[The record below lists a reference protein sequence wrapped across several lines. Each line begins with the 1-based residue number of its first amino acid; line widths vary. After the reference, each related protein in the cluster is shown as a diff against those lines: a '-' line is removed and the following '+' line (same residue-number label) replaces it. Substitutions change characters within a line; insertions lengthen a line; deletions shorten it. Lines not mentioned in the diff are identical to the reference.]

1 MIDFRLQ
8 RFYWLGISFG
18 KVLDIS
24 NVNNLTYTMLL
35 VFEEYDILTK
45 KRGVFGASLEEST
58 ILRLILPHSLDN
70 LSKQNESQAKRYIEH
85 D

>member
-1 MIDFRLQ
+1 M
-8 RFYWLGISFG
+8 YWLGISFG
-18 KVLDIS
+18 KVLDIT
-24 NVNNLTYTMLL
+24 NVNNLTYTLLL

-70 LSKQNESQAKRYIEH
+70 LT
-85 D
+85 